1 MFSKKATKLTK
12 SSPSSVYLFDTYLV
26 NVKLIVKI
34 LSIFVANLRKHEIY
48 KKIFLSVI
56 NSYNNPF
63 EIAFWIFLFLI
74 LKLRLQN
81 GFDLIFDAIY
91 YNVVA

>member
-1 MFSKKATKLTK
+1 MLNIHVDLKSQSKLCRVKFMFSKKATKLTK

-63 EIAFWIFLFLI
+63 EIAF
-74 LKLRLQN
+74 
-81 GFDLIFDAIY
+81 
-91 YNVVA
+91 